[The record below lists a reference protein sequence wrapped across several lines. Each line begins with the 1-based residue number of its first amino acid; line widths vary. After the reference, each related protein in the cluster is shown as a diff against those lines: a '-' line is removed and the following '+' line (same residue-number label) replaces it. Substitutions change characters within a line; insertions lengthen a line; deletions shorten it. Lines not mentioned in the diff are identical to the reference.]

1 MLGLSWQQMGRWL
14 LPRQQRAGEQEGGEE
29 GAQEEGATT
38 VAAAAELG
46 PEEVEYWERLSTG
59 GQAHLSKFTS
69 SSSGGM
75 GLGKEAGQLDSLGAG
90 AAAGAASGAVHR
102 HLHSVIGPDERSL
115 CSMQSYPNTV
125 LGQIMAR
132 SVDGKYLCSGA
143 LIGPDRV
150 LTAAHC
156 LWDDRAANAPFLD
169 LSFAPNQTKT
179 GVRINTP
186 HGKIGWDYITLFKAY
201 IDYPDT
207 TGLAYDVAI
216 ITLKEEVGNKL
227 GWLGLKAEMPPCREI
242 PTSLTLAGYPGDD
255 PATPKDD
262 DYLGNCYEDQ
272 CVVSLSCNAQVT
284 NHTCDSYVGQSGA
297 PMFDED
303 GYVRLV
309 HTLGVLAGF
318 SDQNGG
324 ITMTKFLVDNVMGYW
339 IKDPMTNAKYTERPD
354 GW

>member
-1 MLGLSWQQMGRWL
+1 MGRWL
-14 LPRQQRAGEQEGGEE
+14 LPNIKHREKGEE
-29 GAQEEGATT
+29 TGDAEEEDGERVLGANE
-38 VAAAAELG
+38 AAAAGGLT
-46 PEEVEYWERLSTG
+46 PNQVEYWEQLLTGG

-69 SSSGGM
+69 GM
-75 GLGKEAGQLDSLGAG
+75 RGDAGVELDGLATAE
-90 AAAGAASGAVHR
+90 AAAAVGGGVTGGLQR
-102 HLHSVIGPDERSL
+102 HLHSVIGPDERTP
-115 CSMQSYPNTV
+115 CSMQTYPNNV

-143 LIGPDRV
+143 LVGADRV

-156 LWDDRAANAPFLD
+156 VWDDRAANAPFLD

-179 GVRINTP
+179 GVRVNTP

-216 ITLKEEVGNKL
+216 ITLKKDVGNKL
-227 GWLGLKAEMPPCREI
+227 GWLGLKAEMPPCGPM

-262 DYLGNCYEDQ
+262 HFLGSCYQDQ
-272 CVVSLSCNAQVT
+272 CVVSLSCGAQVT

-303 GYVRLV
+303 RYIRLV

-318 SDQNGG
+318 SDENGG
-324 ITMTKFLVDNVMGYW
+324 ITMTKFIVDNVMGYW
-339 IKDPMTNAKYTERPD
+339 KHDPMADAKYTERPS